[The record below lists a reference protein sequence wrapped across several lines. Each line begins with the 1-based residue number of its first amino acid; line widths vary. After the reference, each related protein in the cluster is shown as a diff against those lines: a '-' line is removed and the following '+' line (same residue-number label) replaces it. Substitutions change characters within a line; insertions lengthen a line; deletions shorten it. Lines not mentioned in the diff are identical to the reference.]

1 MKTRHGNVDN
11 DVGPLPLKPK
21 GVIFDMDGT
30 LIRHSIDFADVRRQ
44 IYNVADSDPI
54 GKHLERTCVLTLA
67 KQLSAEGQIKAKEI
81 IADTVK
87 RALEDMELMPGGAE
101 LLSFLRENNLKRAVL
116 TTYVTLKRMS
126 IICNNC
132 TLIRWANQRTCCFI
146 LLLHETL

>member
-1 MKTRHGNVDN
+1 MKPRHGNVDN

-21 GVIFDMDGT
+21 GVTFDMDGT

-132 TLIRWANQRTCCFI
+132 TLIRWANQRN
-146 LLLHETL
+146 